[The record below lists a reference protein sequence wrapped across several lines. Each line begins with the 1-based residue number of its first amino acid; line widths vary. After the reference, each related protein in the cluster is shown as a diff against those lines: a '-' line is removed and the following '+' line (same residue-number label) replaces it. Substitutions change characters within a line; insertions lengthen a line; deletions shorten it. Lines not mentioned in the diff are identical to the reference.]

1 MKTRTIV
8 MKIRRKIR
16 IFLTVL
22 IAAFLIPV
30 INVKAAGNIHPED
43 LLDAIRN
50 RKETVTFKMNKDD
63 IDYVR
68 SLSDNIIPYL
78 DEVAALPDQ
87 RGDGGDY
94 AIYNMKRISVS
105 GDYKSDGSGRLVY
118 NISYQTNAA
127 QEAELSDTSQHLA
140 SLLQG
145 KSDYEKV
152 KYIHDYI
159 CEQGS
164 YDYTYTNYDAYSLLF
179 NKTAVCEGYA
189 LAFYR
194 LARAADLDCRII
206 TGTASGDKVVQGTI
220 SEGNSDT
227 GDNHAWNA
235 VLVDGKWYNIDLT
248 WDDQKTL
255 SYAFFLKSDSD
266 FSTPGAMHT
275 KNVKFDDIPISD
287 TSIDMSDPPKGSTP
301 LSSVEKDETAV
312 TSGESNSASS
322 EDYDADNSYLDKQNG
337 ALRNFFESRSIFL
350 PDWVYDTGDMLGKF
364 FIKLMKNILKYI
376 SLAVTKIFSLIKG

>member
-1 MKTRTIV
+1 

-16 IFLTVL
+16 IFLTVM
-22 IAAFLIPV
+22 IAACVIPAV
-30 INVKAAGNIHPED
+30 DVNAAGNIKPED

-50 RKETVTFKMNKDD
+50 RKEIITFKMNKDD

-68 SLSDNIIPYL
+68 SLGDSTIPYL
-78 DEVAALPDQ
+78 DEVEALPDQ

-94 AIYNMKRISVS
+94 AVYNMKRISVS
-105 GDYKSDGSGRLVY
+105 GDYRSDGSGRLVY

-127 QEAELSDTSQHLA
+127 QEAEITDIANYVASQ
-140 SLLQG
+140 LQG

-159 CEQGS
+159 CAQGS

-194 LARAADLDCRII
+194 LARAADLDCMII

-255 SYAFFLKSDSD
+255 SYAFFLKSDND

-275 KNVKFDDIPISD
+275 KNVKFNDIPISD
-287 TSIDMSDPPKGSTP
+287 TSIDMMNPPTGSTP
-301 LSSVEKDETAV
+301 LSSVEKAETVV
-312 TSGESNSASS
+312 TSKESNSSPAGN
-322 EDYDADNSYLDKQNG
+322 YDADNSYLYKHKG
-337 ALRNFFESRSIFL
+337 ALRNFFESNSIFL
-350 PDWVYDTGDMLGKF
+350 PDWVYDTGDQLGKF
-364 FIKLMKNILKYI
+364 FLDLMRTILKYI
-376 SLAVTKIFSLIKG
+376 SEAVTKIFSMIKE